1 MCWLFENFFITE
13 DEIKETLAFG
23 LWMLTMLNDIVEA
36 IKGFKKLLDT
46 ENFTL
51 QIMLAVQGI
60 LAVLFPKAG
69 FNVKE
74 ILDNAIQSIYYG
86 KKWSQ

>member
-1 MCWLFENFFITE
+1 MDVNNVSV
-13 DEIKETLAFG
+13 K
-23 LWMLTMLNDIVEA
+23 LNDILEA

-51 QIMLAVQGI
+51 QIMLTVQGI
-60 LAVLFPKAG
+60 LAVMFPKAG

-74 ILDNAIQSIYYG
+74 FSDNAIQSIYYG